1 MDICKRLVA
10 LVARAFCTDQQ
21 AIILDILS
29 FRPLMREEELATAL
43 GTTPKELAK
52 ACGKLKMM
60 GMLKVETRMEEVGRS
75 RAEIAAAQAEGKTS
89 LPKATKERMKRMR
102 TYYYIDYRQFVNI
115 VKYKMYQIGKSI
127 EKRVNEQM
135 THLPY
140 VCQVCQKEFSALDML
155 TLDRTDDSIP
165 KCDICQNEV
174 KLDDESK
181 QKNTSEAYTRFMN
194 ESQPIVELL
203 KETDKISIPDSKP
216 VLPDVNAIVS
226 QPAMQQGPIIKE
238 IAGLTGPQVLIEI
251 VDDNAKSSDVDDLVK
266 QEADGDDA
274 SARDLAEY
282 YARLAEEHG
291 MGEMAGV
298 GSASGAFYGSAHGA
312 AQNSSD
318 DDDDEEFK
326 AVPIAPVAADVNPR

>member
-181 QKNTSEAYTRFMN
+181 QKNTSEAYTRR
-194 ESQPIVELL
+194 
-203 KETDKISIPDSKP
+203 
-216 VLPDVNAIVS
+216 
-226 QPAMQQGPIIKE
+226 QGPIIKE